1 MKELAYISTPD
12 GLVFDDDVLSVLQT
26 SRRRNARIGVTGLL
40 LYDAAH
46 FFQLIE
52 GEDEVVD
59 SLFRTIAADTRHR
72 DVRVLSEGPIA
83 RRSFAGWG
91 MDYRRID
98 ARLHDMGLLGG
109 ARRERVGPTLAHL
122 FG

>member
-12 GLVFDDDVLSVLQT
+12 GLVFDDDVLAILQV
-26 SRRRNARIGVTGLL
+26 SRRRNLRIGVTGLL

-46 FFQLIE
+46 FFQLLE
-52 GEDEVVD
+52 GEDAVVD
-59 SLFRTIAADTRHR
+59 ALFRTILADPRHR
-72 DVRVLSEGPIA
+72 DVRVLTEGPIA
-83 RRSFAGWG
+83 RRAFSSWSLG
-91 MDYRRID
+91 YRRID

-109 ARRERVGPTLAHL
+109 SRRERVGPTLAHL